1 MTLPVEQLSASE
13 AKAAPRCR
21 HFGPCG
27 GCTLQHLPYEEQVRL
42 KAVQLAEI
50 LQRELAPQIL
60 PKTQVVASPDPWSYR
75 SKMEF
80 SFGEEKG
87 RLTVGLHERG
97 NFRKIVEIERCEI
110 APEPVSRLLVHLRR
124 IAERFSLRSYHPRSQ
139 RGFWRHAVIR
149 SGRAGGELLLLLMTN
164 EGPSEPVRAL
174 ARELPSAVP
183 ELKSFYWGISTRLS
197 DVARPERME
206 RLFGAEGLDDEVAG
220 IRYRMGPMNFVQPNR
235 LLAPTA
241 YRTIREEAAL
251 TGRETVYDLYCGVG
265 ILTLLLAEGAGTAYG
280 VESEQEN
287 IESAQ
292 RNAVLNGRA
301 NAVFLCGKTEDL
313 VKGQTLFRL
322 NGPPDCVVLDPPR
335 VGLHPEVIAALS
347 RARPRTLLYLSCN
360 PASLTRDLRMILE
373 RQPAYRVEALR
384 MFDFFPHTPH
394 MEVLATLRYN

>member
-1 MTLPVEQLSASE
+1 MPSRL
-13 AKAAPRCR
+13 CR

-27 GCTLQHLPYEEQVRL
+27 GCTLQHLPYEEQVHS
-42 KAVQLAEI
+42 KAVQLTEI
-50 LQRELAPQIL
+50 LRRELDPKIL
-60 PKTQVVASPDPWSYR
+60 PKAQVVASPDPWGYR

-124 IAERFSLRSYHPRSQ
+124 IAGRFSLRSYHPRSQ

-149 SGRAGGELLLLLMTN
+149 SGRAGEELLLLLLTH
-164 EGPSEPVRAL
+164 EGPREPAQVL
-174 ARELPSAVP
+174 AQELPSAVP
-183 ELKSFYWGISTRLS
+183 ELKSFYWGISTRPS

-220 IRYRMGPMNFVQPNR
+220 VRYRMGPMNFAQPNR
-235 LLAPTA
+235 LLAPAA
-241 YRTIREEAAL
+241 YQAIREEAAL

-287 IESAQ
+287 IDSAQ
-292 RNAVLNGRA
+292 CNAVLNGRT

-313 VKGQTLFRL
+313 VKKQALFRL
-322 NGPPDCVVLDPPR
+322 YGPPDCVVLDPPR
-335 VGLHPEVIAALS
+335 VGLHPEVVTGLAAAHS
-347 RARPRTLLYLSCN
+347 RTLLYLSCN
-360 PASLTRDLRMILE
+360 PASLARDLRMILE